1 MGDVGVG
8 NGLEGISDGLAF
20 KWDSIPGVPSR
31 FFRESVPAE
40 QEDVIYEVLIR
51 INRRDEPS
59 TDEIR
64 EALDLRFKER
74 QTGVV
79 VSSTSRSIPTRSPQS
94 AR

>member
-1 MGDVGVG
+1 MSALGTVWKGF
-8 NGLEGISDGLAF
+8 LDGLAF
-20 KWDSIPGVPSR
+20 KWDSIPGVPLR

-40 QEDVIYEVLIR
+40 HEDVIYEVLIR

-79 VSSTSRSIPTRSPQS
+79 ARSTSRSIPTRSPQS